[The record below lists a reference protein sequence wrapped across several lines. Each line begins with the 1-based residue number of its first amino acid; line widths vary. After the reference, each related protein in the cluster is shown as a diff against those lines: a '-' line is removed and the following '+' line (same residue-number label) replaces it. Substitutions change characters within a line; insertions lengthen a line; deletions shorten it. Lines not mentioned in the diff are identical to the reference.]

1 MHDVGLKQQ
10 AVYDYDYRVQDQ
22 HVEGML
28 PVLPAEQCRQHR
40 PTRLSTGPRCG
51 TICRAA
57 ASAAHSGAHGTLR
70 IQRPSSHSSATA
82 IESCTCATCPS
93 PDDLQHLLPL
103 TPAVFFILFALADG
117 EKHGYAIMQS
127 VSRIS
132 DDQLR
137 MGPGTL
143 YTTIQRL
150 LDLGLIEETESVGGQ
165 SDHENRRRY
174 YKLTRTGKAV
184 LAADLSR
191 MESVVRLA
199 RDKKL
204 VPKTSE

>member
-1 MHDVGLKQQ
+1 MKTKKS
-10 AVYDYDYRVQDQ
+10 
-22 HVEGML
+22 EL
-28 PVLPAEQCRQHR
+28 PEEAL
-40 PTRLSTGPRCG
+40 RLM
-51 TICRAA
+51 
-57 ASAAHSGAHGTLR
+57 
-70 IQRPSSHSSATA
+70 
-82 IESCTCATCPS
+82 
-93 PDDLQHLLPL
+93 PL

-132 DDQLR
+132 NNHFR

-143 YTTIQRL
+143 YSTIQRL
-150 LDLGLIEETESVGGQ
+150 LDLDLIEETEGVGGQ
-165 SDHENRRRY
+165 SDHEDRRRY
-174 YKLTRTGKAV
+174 YKLTRTGKAI
-184 LAADLSR
+184 LAADISR